1 MSPTLEPLY
10 LDASAL
16 AKLTWPEAETAA
28 LRDLVRGATR
38 VIVTDL
44 AVTEVVSMLGRRQR
58 EGVLSAREA
67 ARLAEDVQ
75 GDLPAVLSLTPDMQV
90 TARRLLLTSTVALR
104 TLDALHL
111 AAALTVGAQLLVTFD
126 RHLRAAAQAHG
137 VAVYPT

>member
-1 MSPTLEPLY
+1 MSSPLEPLY

-44 AVTEVVSMLGRRQR
+44 AVTEVVSMLGRRRR

-67 ARLAEDVQ
+67 GRLAEDVQ
-75 GDLPAVLSLTPDMQV
+75 GDLSAVLSLTPDIHV
-90 TARRLLLTSTVALR
+90 AARRLLLTSTVALR
-104 TLDALHL
+104 ALDALHL

-126 RHLRAAAQAHG
+126 RHLRAAAQAQG
-137 VAVYPT
+137 VAVYPV